1 MWTLFR
7 RVKRTGFPDEELLS
21 VYRDHG
27 VIPTSS
33 RDDNFNKPS
42 LDLTG
47 YQLVEPGDLAT
58 NKMKTWQGSIAI
70 SRFRGIVS
78 PAYFIYRPT
87 SEQHDQFLHYLL
99 RSDPY
104 VAEYGRISKGVRV
117 NQWDLDDAAFRSIPV
132 PFPDL
137 DTQKAIADFLDKETA
152 RIDQLIE
159 KKQRLVELLGER
171 RLTLIARQFTGD
183 GEGTVPEG
191 DLEVSQNGGGN
202 VDRREAWFGNVP
214 KSWPVVRNKHAMRL
228 VSEVVGA
235 RSSEIALLSLTN
247 RGVIARDLE
256 SGKGKFPASFDTY
269 QQVREGDLVFCLFDI
284 DETPRTV
291 GLSQLSGMITGAY
304 SVFRPTH
311 RASGRFL
318 SYFYHSIDDRK
329 GLRPFYTG
337 LRKVV
342 RNDTFLSL
350 PIPLPDLDTQNA
362 VADFLD
368 KETARIDKVR
378 EITNASIDRLKEYR
392 SALITAAV
400 TGQIDVTRWG
410 RTGEGD
416 RRLEVIEGGLQGQ
429 ASVSSPKPKASIA
442 ALVAAEIVHRHRE
455 ERRFGRVTLQ
465 KLLYLAEAHIGID
478 GCEGDYERRAA
489 GPFDEELIS
498 RVEAEM
504 RQAEFYA
511 VRQDGRGERV
521 EYTPLRKAGRHKADL
536 GAALGDKSRELARLI
551 DLFVPTETR
560 FSEKIAT
567 IYAVWNDALID
578 GEQPRD
584 ERIIRGVRE
593 EWHVEKLKFSP
604 EELAEGI
611 AWIRK
616 RGLEPKGSGPTTSTQ
631 GGLF

>member
-1 MWTLFR
+1 MNTELVR
-7 RVKRTGFPDEELLS
+7 RIQVPILG
-21 VYRDHG
+21 
-27 VIPTSS
+27 
-33 RDDNFNKPS
+33 
-42 LDLTG
+42 
-47 YQLVEPGDLAT
+47 LA
-58 NKMKTWQGSIAI
+58 
-70 SRFRGIVS
+70 
-78 PAYFIYRPT
+78 
-87 SEQHDQFLHYLL
+87 EQQDAC
-99 RSDPY
+99 D
-104 VAEYGRISKGVRV
+104 RV
-117 NQWDLDDAAFRSIPV
+117 DAAR
-132 PFPDL
+132 
-137 DTQKAIADFLDKETA
+137 ATA
-152 RIDQLIE
+152 RS
-159 KKQRLVELLGER
+159 
-171 RLTLIARQFTGD
+171 
-183 GEGTVPEG
+183 P
-191 DLEVSQNGGGN
+191 
-202 VDRREAWFGNVP
+202 
-214 KSWPVVRNKHAMRL
+214 
-228 VSEVVGA
+228 
-235 RSSEIALLSLTN
+235 
-247 RGVIARDLE
+247 
-256 SGKGKFPASFDTY
+256 
-269 QQVREGDLVFCLFDI
+269 
-284 DETPRTV
+284 
-291 GLSQLSGMITGAY
+291 
-304 SVFRPTH
+304 
-311 RASGRFL
+311 
-318 SYFYHSIDDRK
+318 
-329 GLRPFYTG
+329 LRPVQ
-337 LRKVV
+337 L
-342 RNDTFLSL
+342 
-350 PIPLPDLDTQNA
+350 
-362 VADFLD
+362 
-368 KETARIDKVR
+368 
-378 EITNASIDRLKEYR
+378 SIDRLKEYR

-455 ERRFGRVTLQ
+455 EGRFGRVTLQ

-567 IYAVWNDALID
+567 IYAVWNDALIH
-578 GEQPRD
+578 GEQPSD